1 MSMEGSNNSL
11 SLPFITK
18 VMDQHLVSDTR
29 SCCICFG
36 LAGNGIIVYLQSI
49 SNCKSLKSTGERT
62 TDGTGCR
69 YTICMSLAVQSIV
82 EKLQPCGCQRAVS
95 CKP

>member
-62 TDGTGCR
+62 TDGLWVQVHYLHEFGSVVNSGEVAAMWWP
-69 YTICMSLAVQSIV
+69 MSRFV
-82 EKLQPCGCQRAVS
+82 
-95 CKP
+95 